1 MDIGV
6 NIVACCMTAGISI
19 LFAVLVWYNFRN
31 FRKRNELLNRAHEM
45 TGNVDGYISELVT
58 VYRRNRS
65 FRWRNQVPVIT
76 YPVGDKDYVVKL
88 DYVEKREGHFNIG
101 DTYHVCYV
109 PSDPSCCIVEEF
121 RKPLQRSRTVSLIGV
136 VILCMFLFNLLFS
149 LVLELIKI
157 LA

>member
-6 NIVACCMTAGISI
+6 NIVACCMIAGISI

-31 FRKRNELLNRAHEM
+31 FRRRNELLNRAHEM

-65 FRWRNQVPVIT
+65 FRWRNQIPVIT

-109 PSDPSCCIVEEF
+109 PSDPSCSIVEEF

-136 VILCMFLFNLLFS
+136 
-149 LVLELIKI
+149 
-157 LA
+157 